1 MAGFKFERDLPHQ
14 LEAVESILKVYDGA
28 IATLPRERAMANVAN
43 PHITFDPTY
52 RYCDNI
58 VELHKRNSIGDV
70 PPKCQSHVIDI
81 MMETGTG
88 KTYTYTKSM
97 LELHKSLGIWKFIV
111 IVPTLSIKAGT
122 LSFLKAK
129 ATQEHFREEYGCSIT
144 THVVESQKKSKS
156 KKSYMP
162 QAVREFVEAS
172 DGGKKRIHVLVIN
185 AGMINSDTMSKKFDV
200 TLFDKYNTPFD
211 AIASVNPVTIV
222 DEPHKFAKGNVTWT
236 NIQKFKSQYI
246 FRYGATFNDSYE
258 NLIYNLTA
266 VDAFNQNLVKGVV
279 AYVEEFKEGRNA
291 LVALKSSD
299 AKEARFELN
308 LNGTK
313 STHKVAAKESL
324 AKVHAEME
332 GLFVI
337 KMNQT
342 KVILSNGLELKRG
355 DKLNP
360 YSYAQSLQDK
370 MMERAIRNHF
380 EIEEKL
386 LTRDVAIKPLT
397 LFFID
402 DIEGYRD
409 GNTISGSLK
418 KKFETIA
425 KAVIKKLLPTVKH
438 ARYKKYLE
446 ASLKEISSIHG
457 GYFSKDNTESDEKI
471 EKEINEIL
479 HDKESLLSLDN
490 PRRFIFSKWTLRE
503 GWDNPNVFQICKLR
517 SSGSTTSK
525 LQEVGRGLRLPVNE
539 YMSRVKDENFDLH
552 YFVDFS
558 ENDFVKDLVDE
569 INNKSGAVGN
579 QSDATMLSKEMIKAI
594 VDKYSIDE
602 DALLEELDAKNAIK
616 RNNDFKE
623 GGFSIVKEL
632 YPDAFEGLQKGKVR
646 SNTEANNKATLRVGK
661 YDELKSL
668 WESINQKVVLEY
680 KINDEEEF
688 YTLLKEYFI
697 QSKEQF
703 KPSGAV
709 IKSGKLKFEEG
720 IAFYKEQE
728 SISEDILP
736 ISTMSYKLFLEELS
750 KELSVNMMTLHE
762 LFREAQ
768 AEIDINLYLN
778 MQTIRTMRAGFN
790 AYLLDNAL
798 VKFSVGYSSITSR
811 IHPTKLTDKQGNAL
825 TTVDAAG
832 IGVNFDDKEN
842 VSSTYLFEELFYDST
857 LERENIVKEIEEVIV
872 FTKIPKSSIR
882 IPVAGGGTYSPD
894 FAYVVKNKDGK
905 QILNLVVET
914 KNKEERLLDK
924 AEKQK
929 IEHAKVLFSNLPG
942 SVNVAFRTQF
952 QKEKIT
958 EIIKKAIV
966 E

>member
-1 MAGFKFERDLPHQ
+1 MAGFKFEKDLLHQ
-14 LEAVESILKVYDGA
+14 AKAVESILKVYDGA
-28 IATLPRERAMANVAN
+28 VATMPSEKAMANVAN
-43 PHITFDPTY
+43 PRIAFDPTY

-58 VELHKRNSIGDV
+58 VELHKRNGIGDV
-70 PPKCQSHVIDI
+70 PPKCQSRVIDI

-129 ATQEHFREEYGCSIT
+129 ATQEHFREEYGCGIA

-162 QAVREFVEAS
+162 QAVREFVESS

-211 AIASVNPVTIV
+211 AVASVNPVTIV
-222 DEPHKFAKGNVTWT
+222 DEPHKFAQGNVTWT

-246 FRYGATFNDSYE
+246 FRYGATFNDAYE

-291 LVALKSSD
+291 LFTLKSSN
-299 AKEARFELN
+299 AKEANFELN
-308 LNGTK
+308 LNGEK
-313 STHKVAAKESL
+313 STHKVAPKESL
-324 AKVHAEME
+324 GKVHPEME
-332 GLFVI
+332 GLFI
-337 KMNQT
+337 EKMNQT

-355 DKLNP
+355 EKLNP

-380 EIEEKL
+380 EIEQKL

-409 GNTISGSLK
+409 GNAISGSLK
-418 KKFETIA
+418 KKFESIA
-425 KAVIKKLLPTVKH
+425 KATIKKLLKTVSH
-438 ARYKKYLE
+438 ERYKKYLE
-446 ASLKEISSIHG
+446 ASLKDVSSIHG
-457 GYFSKDNTESDEKI
+457 GYFSKDNSESDEKI

-479 HDKESLLSLDN
+479 HDKESLLSLEN

-558 ENDFVKDLVDE
+558 ENSFVKDLVDE
-569 INNKSGAVGN
+569 INNKSGAVGTA
-579 QSDATMLSKEMIKAI
+579 SDATKLSDEMIKAI
-594 VDKYSIDE
+594 IEKYSIDE
-602 DALLEELDAKNAIK
+602 DVLLEELDNKNAIK

-623 GGFSIVKEL
+623 DGFSIVKEL
-632 YPDAFEGLQKGKVR
+632 YPDAFEGLQKGKIR

-680 KINDEEEF
+680 KIDDEEEF
-688 YTLLKEYFI
+688 YILLKEYLG
-697 QSKEQF
+697 QSKSQF

-709 IKSGKLKFEEG
+709 IKSGKLKFYEG

-728 SISEDILP
+728 SINEEILP
-736 ISTMSYKLFLEELS
+736 IATMSYKHFLVELS
-750 KELSVNMMTLHE
+750 KELSVNMMTLHRLFIE
-762 LFREAQ
+762 LQ
-768 AEIDINLYLN
+768 SEIDINLYLN

-798 VKFSVGYSSITSR
+798 AKFSVGYNNITNK
-811 IHPTKLTDKQGNAL
+811 IHPTKLTDKNGQAL
-825 TTVDAAG
+825 ATVSASA
-832 IGVNFDDKEN
+832 IGVDFDDKES
-842 VSSTYLFEELFYDST
+842 VASTYLFEELFYDSQ
-857 LERENIVKEIEEVIV
+857 LERENIVKEIDEVIV

-894 FAYVVKNKDGK
+894 FAYVVKEKSGE
-905 QILNLVVET
+905 QTLNLVVET

-942 SVNVAFRTQF
+942 SVKVEFRAQF

-958 EIIKKAIV
+958 EIIKNAMAQ
-966 E
+966 